1 MKKNFLTAC
10 FSAVVLAASA
20 QGRPGTFSLTP
31 KVGVAIAKI
40 TKSDLIY
47 EGRHAMEPKY
57 RGDFAM
63 GVEGAYQHSDMLSLT
78 LGAYYAALGYRIGD
92 TEILQSQTDAR
103 AVYSVYRNA
112 YTRLDYVLMPVMVNL
127 YVAKGF
133 ALKGG
138 LQAGFLVNAKT
149 EMKISEVTYDKSTG
163 VGTYTDPLTQKN
175 TSRLGYHQFDLSM
188 PLGLSYEY
196 MNVVL
201 DARYNLGLLKMS
213 TTSGA
218 KNASFTFTVG
228 YKFAL

>member
-10 FSAVVLAASA
+10 FSAAVLVASA
-20 QGRPGTFSLTP
+20 QSRPGTFSLTP

-57 RGDFAM
+57 RGDFAR
-63 GVEGAYQHSDMLSLT
+63 GIEGAYQHSDLLSLT
-78 LGAYYAALGYRIGD
+78 LGAYRVGD

-112 YTRLDYVLMPVMVNL
+112 YNRLDYILMPVMVNL

-175 TSRLGYHQFDLSM
+175 TSRLGYRQFDLSM

-201 DARYNLGLLKMS
+201 DARYNLSLLKMS